1 MARNERGAVAV
12 ELAFVLPVLILVI
25 AGIVDFG
32 RYFFTQIQVTNAAR
46 EGARAAVVLPSPSSA
61 DLTAITQR
69 ALAGAAGVPGAA
81 ATVVVSCPAASPSNA
96 TVRVTAPFDW
106 VLMGPAIKMLKG
118 GGSWGFSGP
127 IVADGVMRCG
137 G

>member
-1 MARNERGAVAV
+1 MARTERGASAV
-12 ELAFVLPVLILVI
+12 EFAIVLPVLFLVI
-25 AGIVDFG
+25 AGVVDFG
-32 RYFFTQIQVTNAAR
+32 RYFFTQIQLTNASR
-46 EGARAAVVLPSPSSA
+46 EGARAAVVLPSPAAS

-81 ATVVVSCPAASPSNA
+81 ATVVASCPAASPSNA

-106 VLMGPAIKMLKG
+106 IVMGPAIRMV
-118 GGSWGFSGP
+118 GGSWGISGP
-127 IVADGVMRCG
+127 VVANGVMRCG